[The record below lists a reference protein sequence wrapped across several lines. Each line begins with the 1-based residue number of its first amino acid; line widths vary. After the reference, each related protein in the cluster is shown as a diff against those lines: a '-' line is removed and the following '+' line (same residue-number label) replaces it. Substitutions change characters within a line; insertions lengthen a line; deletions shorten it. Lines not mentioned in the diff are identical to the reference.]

1 MIGSGAIGGARLVAM
16 WWRGLLLTASS
27 VGFVYL
33 LLLINMR
40 PIKLAARH
48 IYRT

>member
-1 MIGSGAIGGARLVAM
+1 MIGGGAMGGAPLVAV
-16 WWRGLLLTASS
+16 WWHGLLLTASS

-40 PIKLAARH
+40 LIKLAARH